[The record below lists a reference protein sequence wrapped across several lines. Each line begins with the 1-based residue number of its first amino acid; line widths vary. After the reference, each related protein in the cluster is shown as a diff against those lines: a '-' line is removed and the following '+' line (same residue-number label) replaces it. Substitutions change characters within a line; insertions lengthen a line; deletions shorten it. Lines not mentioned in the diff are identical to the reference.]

1 MTKEQA
7 QNIIEQALNVAQ
19 AKGAFSL
26 QDSRTVL
33 TALETMFGVKEAP
46 TQKETKEEEKE
57 TKEE

>member
-26 QDSRTVL
+26 QDSRTIL
-33 TALETMFGVKEAP
+33 TALETLFSVKEVVE
-46 TQKETKEEEKE
+46 ETKEEDKE
-57 TKEE
+57 

>member
-26 QDSRTVL
+26 QDSRAIL
-33 TALETMFGVKEAP
+33 TALEVMFGVKEVVE
-46 TQKETKEEEKE
+46 ETKEEDKE
-57 TKEE
+57 

>member
-7 QNIIEQALNVAQ
+7 QQIIEQAIQLAQ
-19 AKGAFSL
+19 SRGVYSL

-46 TQKETKEEEKE
+46 TQEEVVEEPKEE
-57 TKEE
+57 